1 MMITDDRQLEQS
13 DRVRNMSTESANRK
27 IDAATREAIDRTS
40 AGGRPAIER
49 RLTEIQQEWDIDRI
63 LMLNF
68 AVFVF
73 AQLVAARKDRRWL
86 WGPLVQT
93 PLLAMHAIAGWCP
106 PSLWF
111 RPLGFRTRF
120 EIQAEREELLRRLG
134 ELPG

>member
-1 MMITDDRQLEQS
+1 MITDDRQLEGS
-13 DRVRNMSTESANRK
+13 DRVRSMSLESANQK
-27 IDAATREAIDRTS
+27 IDAQTREAIARTS
-40 AGGRPAIER
+40 AGGRGAIER
-49 RLTEIQQEWDIDRI
+49 RLAELQHEWDIDRV

-68 AVFVF
+68 AAFVF

-93 PLLAMHAIAGWCP
+93 PFLAMHAIAGWCP

-120 EIQAEREELLRRLG
+120 EIQSEREDLLKRLG
-134 ELPG
+134 ELPA